1 MQSITWEAI
10 RGLFTSGYK
19 QNKQN
24 VENISKLW
32 YDYRNDKL
40 TLQEVLDE
48 IEKRAGGI
56 NPPSWE

>member
-1 MQSITWEAI
+1 MRYIDHPYI
-10 RGLFTSGYK
+10 
-19 QNKQN
+19 N
-24 VENISKLW
+24 KLW